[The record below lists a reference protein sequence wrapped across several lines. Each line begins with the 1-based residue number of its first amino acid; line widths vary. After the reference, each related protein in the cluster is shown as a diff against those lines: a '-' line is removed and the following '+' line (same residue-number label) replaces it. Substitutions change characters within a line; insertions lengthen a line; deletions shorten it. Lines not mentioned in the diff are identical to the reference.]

1 LVGDSTTAPIFTDTV
16 NTVFIGTNAING
28 GLHNLFLN
36 GVSGSYADLVLSGAS
51 LSALYFQNDV
61 TPTIWDSAT
70 IILDN
75 SPSPYTLF
83 GTNLPSIATIPISY
97 SVGSAALIQDFV
109 RLYGSLTTD
118 LTLNANP
125 LGLGT
130 YYLVTQTNLTVPS
143 TRTFTVQEGAILK
156 FDASRFLQVQNGG
169 LLLVNGTSANPVIMT
184 SATDDVIGDPSTSG
198 ASVSDWAGISFEAGS
213 AGTINFL
220 HTWYGSDGILITNS
234 SPSINDLTVNYS
246 QEGVRINGTTGAS
259 PSFSN
264 LAINEC
270 TSTHLFL
277 EGTNLSPTFTGVLTI
292 TDIDGTNA
300 TRGIYTRASSIFT
313 VSGFQITGSNTGIE
327 LENGSV
333 STRFDGNVIRQAA
346 VRGILHQ
353 ADGNPWIRNNV
364 IVNNGANSPGGGISV
379 STGNGIIFGN
389 LIRDNR
395 ASFGGGITITGGDP
409 VISNNLIIENRASA
423 NSTSSTGGS
432 GIYVSGSSNPQIKN
446 NTVAFN
452 TSSDVLN
459 EGAGIT
465 IENSTGTITLVDNI
479 VFGNTDGNA
488 AAHDIYQESGTL
500 VNNDNLFGTVLN
512 STPNL
517 FVADVTDILGDP
529 AFTDG
534 WYLSET
540 VAQGVNSVANEQGSV
555 LSSEVTPFDLA
566 ALTTRTDG
574 VLDDG
579 SGADGAQVNLGYHYP
594 GAAPVV
600 SPLITDTIVS
610 PDSIAVTS
618 GASGATV
625 IITITPRDTGQ
636 LELGVGLD
644 VSASTPGGVND
655 ARLGQVI
662 DLGNGSYQVSYLT
675 PTSSTGQ
682 DTISF
687 SVNGVAV
694 AGQTVIDWTP

>member
-1 LVGDSTTAPIFTDTV
+1 
-16 NTVFIGTNAING
+16 
-28 GLHNLFLN
+28 
-36 GVSGSYADLVLSGAS
+36 
-51 LSALYFQNDV
+51 
-61 TPTIWDSAT
+61 
-70 IILDN
+70 
-75 SPSPYTLF
+75 
-83 GTNLPSIATIPISY
+83 
-97 SVGSAALIQDFV
+97 
-109 RLYGSLTTD
+109 
-118 LTLNANP
+118 
-125 LGLGT
+125 
-130 YYLVTQTNLTVPS
+130 
-143 TRTFTVQEGAILK
+143 
-156 FDASRFLQVQNGG
+156 
-169 LLLVNGTSANPVIMT
+169 M
-184 SATDDVIGDPSTSG
+184 IGDPSTSG

-500 VNNDNLFGTVLN
+500 VNNDNLF
-512 STPNL
+512 
-517 FVADVTDILGDP
+517 
-529 AFTDG
+529 
-534 WYLSET
+534 LS
-540 VAQGVNSVANEQGSV
+540 
-555 LSSEVTPFDLA
+555 
-566 ALTTRTDG
+566 
-574 VLDDG
+574 
-579 SGADGAQVNLGYHYP
+579 
-594 GAAPVV
+594 
-600 SPLITDTIVS
+600 LIHI
-610 PDSIAVTS
+610 
-618 GASGATV
+618 
-625 IITITPRDTGQ
+625 
-636 LELGVGLD
+636 
-644 VSASTPGGVND
+644 
-655 ARLGQVI
+655 
-662 DLGNGSYQVSYLT
+662 
-675 PTSSTGQ
+675 
-682 DTISF
+682 
-687 SVNGVAV
+687 
-694 AGQTVIDWTP
+694 